1 MSSIFINGT
10 QFRVSK
16 TISSIG
22 AISAITNAKNP
33 VASAVTVPTDGD
45 ILVVNSGWPALDETV
60 WRATAAA
67 AGSFE
72 LEGADTTPQ
81 RLYPQGKG
89 AGFFRK
95 VTDWFSLDQIQ
106 DVQIT
111 GGEQQN
117 YQYQYVEDPRSQQ
130 LQKPTFKTPV
140 VLTFTLDYDRKKEW
154 YGELIAAD
162 ILKSPVVV
170 EGVYPDGSV
179 VYYYGFP
186 SFNKNPVGGTNANL
200 QNTFALSLRAETTT
214 YDGAQ

>member
-16 TISSIG
+16 TLSAMV
-22 AISAITNAKNP
+22 AISAISNAASP
-33 VASAVTVPTDGD
+33 VASTATPPSAGD
-45 ILVVNSGWPALDETV
+45 VLVINSGWPALDETV
-60 WRATAAA
+60 WRAAAPMA
-67 AGSFE
+67 DGFE
-72 LEGADTTPQ
+72 LEGADTTVQ
-81 RLYPQGKG
+81 RLYPVGKG
-89 AGFFRK
+89 AGSYRK
-95 VTDWFSLDQIQ
+95 VLDWFSLDQMQ

-140 VLTFTLDYDRKKEW
+140 VLTFTMDYDRKKEW

-162 ILKSPVVV
+162 ILKAPVVV
-170 EGVYPDGSV
+170 EAVYPDGGV

-186 SFNKNPVGGTNANL
+186 AFNKNPVGGANTNL
-200 QNTFALSLRAETTT
+200 QNSFVLSLRADTTT
-214 YDGAQ
+214 YEGA